1 MPFVC
6 LRLAAP
12 PLSSCCFAPR
22 ACRRFTRG
30 RRAQQVAWVGRE
42 LGGAVF
48 YTAREFWPVR
58 RRFGGGSAAM
68 EIFRDARTGRVEPQ
82 GESNGQRW
90 SGCVGQTC
98 GRPMPLVR
106 PPCALPQVE
115 QYEPGGGRVNPLRLR
130 DRVGRPW
137 RPHEA
142 AMRWMWIYGVC
153 GEALR
158 VRACPLTPR
167 EGAHAGSHAVS
178 AGHETGANAAYR

>member
-1 MPFVC
+1 
-6 LRLAAP
+6 
-12 PLSSCCFAPR
+12 
-22 ACRRFTRG
+22 
-30 RRAQQVAWVGRE
+30 
-42 LGGAVF
+42 VF

-98 GRPMPLVR
+98 GRLMPLAR
-106 PPCALPQVE
+106 PPRALPQEE

-142 AMRWMWIYGVC
+142 ATRWMWIHGVC

-158 VRACPLTPR
+158 VRACPLTP
-167 EGAHAGSHAVS
+167 AGRS
-178 AGHETGANAAYR
+178 TCRFTCRQR

>member
-12 PLSSCCFAPR
+12 LSSRCFAPR

-30 RRAQQVAWVGRE
+30 RRAQQVAWGGRE
-42 LGGAVF
+42 LGGGVF

-98 GRPMPLVR
+98 ERPMPLVR

-130 DRVGRPW
+130 DRV
-137 RPHEA
+137 EETVA
-142 AMRWMWIYGVC
+142 
-153 GEALR
+153 
-158 VRACPLTPR
+158 TPR
-167 EGAHAGSHAVS
+167 GGHEVDVDTWRVWGGAASACVS
-178 AGHETGANAAYR
+178 ADAAGRSTCRFTCRQRWALDGG